1 MIDVPQEIKD
11 LFLSDNRLK
20 KTQKK
25 IKLYFYEDSVDA
37 LYPYNTLF
45 PDDHLFPAGRGEPWL
60 LIENERIESESMVIT
75 EALSETEDLFFGSCQ
90 TSMFEIIVADITE
103 DIVGKEF
110 TVTVTVDGYEI
121 LMGIYTVSSFV
132 RQADRIKRKITAYDR
147 MGLFNM
153 DASSWYN
160 SLAFPMT
167 LKKFRDSLCSYIGVD
182 QENRELPLDSME
194 ITKTIE
200 PSELSA
206 LDILKAICEINGR
219 FGHINKMG
227 KLDYKGL
234 QQTGLYPDEK
244 LYPEEDLF
252 PSEAGGDGVGFE
264 VIEKYKSG
272 MTYEDYIIDGI
283 TGLTIRQ
290 EENDVGA
297 SVGTGEIPYII
308 EGNFLVYGK
317 SAVDL
322 LNIAYIVFDEIKGRT
337 YIPAKIECNAMPW
350 VEAGDLISIPTRDD
364 IVETFVMKRI
374 TKGCQAMVDS
384 IESTGKKERKEV
396 FGINKKVIQ
405 LEGRAAVITKN
416 VEEVSVR
423 VSNLKENTYSE
434 FKIMSDRIT
443 SEVKRL
449 DDEDTSLFS
458 KITQNAESITTEVS
472 RATSAEG
479 NLSSRITQNAESI
492 TSEVSR
498 ATSKEETLSSRITQ
512 NAEQISL
519 RVKKGDVS
527 SEISIEPDSVTFSG
541 NRLIVDSTNFKLDA
555 DGNATFTG
563 DIQGATGIYSGDLV
577 VNNTTN
583 SRYPVRITNESSG
596 SYVGIGG
603 KGLIVA
609 FNKFYMKIE
618 HGDSKDRYPV
628 LEGGTYTSINSE
640 TMAMTGAKMR
650 TQLDADGLFESKWIA
665 GNENTTDA
673 NLHINSSGRIF
684 KTASSSRRYKTDES
698 TDLGEL
704 DPHKLYDAVVK
715 TYKYKS
721 GYLTE
726 GDPGIGKTM
735 IGFIVEDLE
744 KVYPYAVTYEDEKPE
759 MWNVK
764 VLVPPMLKLI
774 QEQHLEIENLKSRV
788 SKME

>member
-11 LFLSDNRLK
+11 IFLSDNRLK

-25 IKLYFYEDSVDA
+25 VKLYFYEDSIDA

-45 PDDHLFPAGRGEPWL
+45 PDENLFPSGQGEPWL

-90 TSMFEIIVADITE
+90 TSMFEIIVADVTE

-110 TVTVTVDGYEI
+110 TVTVTADGYEI
-121 LMGIYTVSSFV
+121 LMGIYRVSSFV
-132 RQADRIKRKITAYDR
+132 RQEDRRKRKITAYDR
-147 MGLFNM
+147 MGLFNT
-153 DASSWYN
+153 DASNWYN
-160 SLAFPMT
+160 ALHFPMT
-167 LKKFRDSLCSYIGVD
+167 LKKFRDSLCAYIGID

-194 ITKTIE
+194 IAKTIE

-219 FGHINKMG
+219 FGYINKMG
-227 KLDYKGL
+227 KLEYKGL

-244 LYPEEDLF
+244 LYPEEELF

-264 VIEKYKSG
+264 IIEKYRSG

-283 TGLTIRQ
+283 TGLTVRQ

-308 EGNFLVYGK
+308 EGNFLAYGK

-350 VEAGDLISIPTRDD
+350 VEIGDLISIPTRDD

-374 TKGCQAMVDS
+374 TRGCQAMVDS

-396 FGINKKVIQ
+396 FGINKKVLQ
-405 LEGRAAVITKN
+405 LEGRTAVITKN

-434 FKIMSDRIT
+434 LKIMSDRIT

-479 NLSSRITQNAESI
+479 QLSSRITQNAD
-492 TSEVSR
+492 
-498 ATSKEETLSSRITQ
+498 
-512 NAEQISL
+512 QISL

-527 SEISIEPDSVTFSG
+527 SEISIEPDAVTFSG

-563 DIQGATGIYSGDLV
+563 DIQGATGVYSGDLV
-577 VNNTTN
+577 VNNTIN

-596 SYVGIGG
+596 SYVGVGG